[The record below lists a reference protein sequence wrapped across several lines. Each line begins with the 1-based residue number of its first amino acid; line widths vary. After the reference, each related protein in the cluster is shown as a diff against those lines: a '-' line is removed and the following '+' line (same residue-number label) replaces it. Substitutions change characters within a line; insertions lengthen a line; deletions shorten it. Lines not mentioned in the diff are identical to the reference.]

1 MRIGIVGAGAVGA
14 ASLLSL
20 VMRGPPACQIV
31 VLDRNNARARGVVAD
46 LQYGATLSPAVE
58 LRAGDYP
65 DLAGAGLVIVTAGI
79 NERAGGATDRSD
91 STGRLKLL
99 EANAQVYRDVVP
111 RIVAVA
117 PQAVILV
124 VTDPPDPL
132 ADLARRLAGHERVLS
147 SGTFLDT
154 LRFRFHLARR
164 LNVSPAFVE
173 AQVVGEHGTS
183 QVFLWSSAR
192 LAGVPAMAALERHG
206 ESIDEFRRQVEDEVR
221 YANITIIEGTGA
233 SQLGIGM
240 ATARIVEA
248 ILRDEQAVMPVGAFN
263 PKYGTTLSLPSVLG
277 RAGVTRI
284 FEPDM
289 SGDEREGLKR
299 SAARLRDALARLTI

>member
-65 DLAGAGLVIVTAGI
+65 DLTGAGLVIVTAGI

-111 RIVAVA
+111 RIVAAA
-117 PQAVILV
+117 PEAVILV

-147 SGTFLDT
+147 TGTYLDS
-154 LRFRFHLARR
+154 LRFRVHLAAT
-164 LNVSPAFVE
+164 LAVDPSSVE
-173 AQVVGEHGTS
+173 AQVLGEHGTS
-183 QVFLWSSAR
+183 EVFVWSGAR
-192 LAGVPAMAALERHG
+192 VAGVPVMDVFAQRGLAG
-206 ESIDEFRRQVEDEVR
+206 EETRRAVEQDVP
-221 YANITIIEGTGA
+221 YANITIIEGNNA
-233 SQLGIGM
+233 SQYGIGM
-240 ATARIVEA
+240 VSARIAEMVM
-248 ILRDEQAVMPVGAFN
+248 RDEGAVIPIGCYN
-263 PKYGTTLSLPSVLG
+263 
-277 RAGVTRI
+277 
-284 FEPDM
+284 
-289 SGDEREGLKR
+289 
-299 SAARLRDALARLTI
+299 AAY